1 MSINSNNNLLNEILS
16 TIDDLPMS
24 KEEQEKSIT
33 IIENGTTEVIPDEN
47 KTLSKVTVNVEVG
60 QSGGG
65 DLPDWDDDSPII
77 ASGNAYPSTKNLE
90 WELTE
95 KGTFRWKFIEGVAGN
110 NKAEIFSSNSLNM
123 LSANYKKI
131 ATNIKQVYFPDG
143 VVKAEVV
150 YAPNCERI
158 RFPDTITERHTIAAL
173 TSLKELDLSGD
184 FYTTIPDYHCSTM
197 PSLEKVQLCPKTT
210 ILPRNSFDKCYSL
223 KEINLENITSFAQAC
238 LDSDFSLTGAI
249 VFNAGLTQIAAT
261 AFRSTNITSITF
273 QNSTANLPTI
283 ANNSFYQCNGLLDI
297 YVPWA
302 EDAVADAPWGATNAT
317 IHYNTTYD
325 ADGNPIATEGE

>member
-1 MSINSNNNLLNEILS
+1 MSL
-16 TIDDLPMS
+16 D
-24 KEEQEKSIT
+24 
-33 IIENGTTEVIPDEN
+33 
-47 KTLSKVTVNVEVG
+47 TLKAKVEALIKKA

-65 DLPDWDDDSPII
+65 GLPDWDDDSPII
-77 ASGNAYPSTKNLE
+77 ASGSAYPSTKNLE

-131 ATNIKQVYFPDG
+131 ASKIKQVYFPDG

-173 TSLKELDLSGD
+173 TSLKELDLSGE
-184 FYTTIPDYHCSTM
+184 FYTTIPDYHCSNM
-197 PSLEKVQLCPKTT
+197 SSLEKVQLCPKTT
-210 ILPRNSFDKCYSL
+210 KLSRDSFSKCYSL
-223 KEINLENITSFAQAC
+223 KEINLENITNFAQAC
-238 LDSDFSLTGAI
+238 LDNDFSLTGAI
-249 VFNAGLTQIAAT
+249 VFNAGLTKIEGA
-261 AFRSTNITSITF
+261 AFRATNITSITF
-273 QNSTANLPTI
+273 QNPTDNLPTI
-283 ANNSFYQCNGLLDI
+283 ANNSFQQCNGLLDI

-302 EDAVADAPWGATNAT
+302 EGAVANAPWGATNAT
-317 IHYNTTYD
+317 IHYNS
-325 ADGNPIATEGE
+325 EV